1 MRRFQDSFFKKLK
14 LTVYTAE
21 CHFNNWLR
29 FGKLYYKQVHL
40 EKKKKEEGIR
50 HELTPGRRDWDC
62 GVRAGMFLFSHFYF
76 LWKVESKVITSEKR
90 DEQAMLEV

>member
-1 MRRFQDSFFKKLK
+1 MSFQQLVKIWEVVLQTGTF
-14 LTVYTAE
+14 
-21 CHFNNWLR
+21 R
-29 FGKLYYKQVHL
+29 
-40 EKKKKEEGIR
+40 KKKKEEGIR

>member
-1 MRRFQDSFFKKLK
+1 MSFQQLLK
-14 LTVYTAE
+14 IWEVVLQAGT
-21 CHFNNWLR
+21 FR
-29 FGKLYYKQVHL
+29 
-40 EKKKKEEGIR
+40 KKKKKEEEGIR

-76 LWKVESKVITSEKR
+76 LRKVESKVITSEKR